1 MHTQT
6 PTPPPTHTQQIT
18 NYGKT
23 YKCTVVHLKTSTML
37 QYINNL
43 WFLESPLRGPKYNM
57 IHVKLTKN
65 LKGLSERGPT
75 VCNFLGRFCFLSR
88 HFSRAF
94 CEGNKAYSW
103 RRILG
108 VLHVTT
114 NMIFRISAGKIVENK
129 NQPQKSQRPFN

>member
-1 MHTQT
+1 MKECIGRALWTRMDITLIILLFRLVSDCMYAHPNT
-6 PTPPPTHTQQIT
+6 PPPPPPPPPPTHTQQIT

-23 YKCTVVHLKTSTML
+23 YKCTVVRLKTSTML

-94 CEGNKAYSW
+94 CEGNKAYS
-103 RRILG
+103 
-108 VLHVTT
+108 
-114 NMIFRISAGKIVENK
+114 
-129 NQPQKSQRPFN
+129 